1 MIPGSD
7 PRDQNQGRGT
17 QWLDRAAA
25 AVSEDSSCVGPWRA
39 DRLCAEAGP
48 GVTPAHVRLA
58 LERNGVRVADLPRL
72 PVQPPGAIA
81 AHPEFADLLTRLGR
95 KLSAE
100 PVFGSGLRRGF
111 QSLRD

>member
-7 PRDQNQGRGT
+7 RRDQDQGRGT

-25 AVSEDSSCVGPWRA
+25 AVSEDASCVGPWRA
-39 DRLCAEAGP
+39 DRLCVEAGP
-48 GVTPAHVRLA
+48 DVTAADVRRA
-58 LERNGVRVADLPRL
+58 LERNGVRVTDLPRL
-72 PVQPPGAIA
+72 PVRPPGAVA

-100 PVFGSGLRRGF
+100 LVFGS
-111 QSLRD
+111 SS